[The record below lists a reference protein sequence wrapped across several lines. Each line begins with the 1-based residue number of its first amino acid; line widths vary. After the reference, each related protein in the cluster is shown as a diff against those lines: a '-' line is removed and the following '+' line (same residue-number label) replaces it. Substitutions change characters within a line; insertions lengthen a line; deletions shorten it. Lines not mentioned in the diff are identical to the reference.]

1 LREAAA
7 QFGQQA
13 EEMQN
18 LVYEQPTTLQPAAD
32 ALGLKIIESDW
43 ITQEAGEGITGK
55 RVFIDASFSADVIQE
70 GLNSDVLEL
79 DENNLVAIRNIE
91 HRQPQLKPFDDV
103 AEDIRQQL
111 KLSTLHEF
119 ATVKTADMVSSLK
132 EGRKTLDELAEQ
144 LELSLVTSTDLGRV
158 GKDDLS
164 PALVNAIFDTAV
176 AKDSGDKAAAS
187 VKLDDNTIA
196 VFAVRKIT
204 PGDPAN
210 AVAGVRDQMRSI
222 LEQRKGNGLFAD
234 YEQGLRE
241 KAKVTVYEDKL

>member
-1 LREAAA
+1 
-7 QFGQQA
+7 
-13 EEMQN
+13 MQN

-43 ITQEAGEGITGK
+43 ITQETGEGVTGK
-55 RVFIDASFSADVIQE
+55 RVFIDASFSGDVIQE
-70 GLNSDVLEL
+70 GLNSDVIEL
-79 DENNLVAIRNIE
+79 DENNLVAIRNIA
-91 HRQPQLKPFDDV
+91 HRQPQLKPFDEV

-111 KLSTLHEF
+111 KLSTLHEY
-119 ATVKTADMVSSLK
+119 AAVKTADMVSSLK

-176 AKDSGDKAAAS
+176 PNDSGDKAAAS

-241 KAKVTVYEDKL
+241 QANVTVYEDKL